1 MARPENLQ
9 ESLPIFGRFVRRFW
23 PALRKHRALMAGS
36 VLVLVSEVFLR
47 LLEPWPLSFVID
59 HVIAPVGPGRGLRLP
74 GLEELSD
81 GALITAAAAALVAA
95 VGLRACSQYLSSIG
109 FALSG
114 NRFLTEVRDDL
125 YRHVQALSLSFHSRS
140 RSGDLLVRV
149 IGDVAL
155 LREVTVTALLPLL
168 GNCLVLGGMCLVMLW
183 MDWRLALVAGST
195 VPLFWLSTV
204 HLGRRI
210 QDAAREQ
217 RRREGGLASTAAES
231 IGAIQTVQAYSLDA
245 IFSKAFRSANR
256 QSLREGVRGQRLA
269 AQLERSV
276 DLLSAVSQALVLWF
290 GAHAV
295 LSGRLSAGEL
305 LVFTSYLRNAFRP
318 VSNFAKYA
326 ARLAKAS
333 AAGERVLD
341 VMDQEPDVRDLPGAV
356 EAPPLRGAIRFEG
369 VSFAYEPGHP
379 ILRDVSFEVR
389 PGQRVAIVG
398 PSGSGKSTLL
408 RLLVRFYD
416 PTQGRILVDGR
427 DLRELTLASLRAQ
440 MGIVLEDTLL
450 FAASVHDNI
459 AYGRPAATPAEVVE
473 AARLAEADGFVCAL
487 PEGYAS
493 VLGER
498 GVTLSKGQRQRI
510 AVARA
515 ALREAPLFLLD
526 EPTSGLDEESEGAV
540 IEALERVSRGRT
552 TLLVT
557 HELRHATRCDA
568 IFFVERGGIV
578 ERGSHDELLAL
589 GSRYAATYRMQAS
602 PRGERLRRGASH
614 ALAR

>member
-1 MARPENLQ
+1 MTRPEKLQ
-9 ESLPIFGRFVRRFW
+9 RSLPILGRFVRRFW

-36 VLVLVSEVFLR
+36 VLVLISEVFLR

-59 HVIAPVGPGRGLRLP
+59 HVIAPVEPGEGLRLP
-74 GLEELSD
+74 GLEELSQPT
-81 GALITAAAAALVAA
+81 LITAAALALVTFA
-95 VGLRACSQYLSSIG
+95 GLRALSEYLSAVG

-125 YRHVQALSLSFHSRS
+125 YRHLQALSLSFHARS
-140 RSGDLLVRV
+140 RGGDLLVRV

-168 GNCLVLGGMCLVMLW
+168 GNCLILVGMFLVMLW
-183 MDWRLALVAGST
+183 MDWRLALVATST
-195 VPLFWLSTV
+195 IPLFWLSTAR
-204 HLGRRI
+204 LARRI

-231 IGAIQTVQAYSLDA
+231 IGAIQTVQVYSLDA

-269 AQLERSV
+269 ARLERSIDV
-276 DLLSAVSQALVLWF
+276 LAAVSQALVLWF

-305 LVFTSYLRNAFRP
+305 LVFVSYLRSAFRP
-318 VSNFAKYA
+318 ARNFAKYA

-333 AAGERVLD
+333 AAGERVLE
-341 VMDQEPDVRDLPGAV
+341 VMDQVPDVRDLPGAV
-356 EAPPLRGAIRFEG
+356 EAPPLRGAIRFER
-369 VSFAYEPGHP
+369 VCFAYEPGHP
-379 ILRDVSFEVR
+379 TLREVSFEVQ
-389 PGQRVAIVG
+389 PGQRVALVG

-408 RLLVRFYD
+408 RLLVRLYD
-416 PTQGRILVDGR
+416 PTQGRVLVDGR
-427 DLRELTLASLRAQ
+427 DLRDFTLASLRAQ
-440 MGIVLEDTLL
+440 MGVVLEDTLL
-450 FAASVHDNI
+450 FSASVHDNI
-459 AYGRPAATPAEVVE
+459 AYGRPGATPAEVVA
-473 AARLAEADGFVCAL
+473 AARLAQADDFVRAL

-498 GVTLSKGQRQRI
+498 GLTLSKGQRQRI

-515 ALREAPLFLLD
+515 ALRQAPLLLLD

-540 IEALERVSRGRT
+540 IEALERLARGRT

-557 HELRHATRCDA
+557 HELRHSTRCNA
-568 IFFVERGGIV
+568 ILFVEGGRIV
-578 ERGSHDELLAL
+578 ERGTHDELLAL
-589 GSRYAATYRMQAS
+589 GSRYAATYRMQSS
-602 PRGERLRRGASH
+602 PRDQEIREGGAR

>member
-1 MARPENLQ
+1 MARPENLEQ
-9 ESLPIFGRFVRRFW
+9 SLPVLGRFVRRFW
-23 PALRKHRALMAGS
+23 PALRKHRKLMAGS
-36 VLVLVSEVFLR
+36 VLVLIAEVFLR

-59 HVIAPVGPGRGLRLP
+59 FVVAPAEPDRGLRLP

-81 GALITAAAAALVAA
+81 RTLITAAAAALVAVA
-95 VGLRACSQYLSSIG
+95 SLRAFSQYLSAVG

-125 YRHVQALSLSFHSRS
+125 YRHLHALSLSFHARS
-140 RSGDLLVRV
+140 RGGDLLVRV
-149 IGDVAL
+149 IGDVGL

-168 GNCLVLGGMCLVMLW
+168 GNCLVLVGMFLVMLW
-183 MDWRLALVAGST
+183 MDWRLALVAAST
-195 VPLFWLSTV
+195 IPLFWLATV
-204 HLGRRI
+204 RLGRRI
-210 QDAAREQ
+210 QVAAREQ

-231 IGAIQTVQAYSLDA
+231 IGAIQTVQVYSLDTM
-245 IFSKAFRSANR
+245 FSNAFRSANR

-269 AQLERSV
+269 ARLERTIDV
-276 DLLSAVSQALVLWF
+276 LAAVSQALVLWF

-305 LVFTSYLRNAFRP
+305 LVFVSYLRSVFRP
-318 VSNFAKYA
+318 VRNFAKYT

-333 AAGERVLD
+333 AAGERVLE
-341 VMDQEPDVRDLPGAV
+341 VMDQEPDVRDLPGAI

-379 ILRDVSFEVR
+379 TLHEICFEVR
-389 PGQRVAIVG
+389 PGQRVALVG

-416 PTQGRILVDGR
+416 PVQGRVLVDGR
-427 DLRELTLASLRAQ
+427 DVRDFTLASLRAQ
-440 MGIVLEDTLL
+440 MGVVLEDTLL

-459 AYGRPAATPAEVVE
+459 AYGRPAADPAEIVE
-473 AARLAEADGFVCAL
+473 AARVALADDFVRAL

-515 ALREAPLFLLD
+515 ALRQAPLLLLD
-526 EPTSGLDEESEGAV
+526 EPTSGLDEESESAV
-540 IEALERVSRGRT
+540 IAALERLARGRT

-568 IFFVERGGIV
+568 IFFVERGRIV

-589 GSRYAATYRMQAS
+589 GSRYATTYRMQTS
-602 PRGERLRRGASH
+602 RHGERIREGAAR

>member
-1 MARPENLQ
+1 MARPENLEQ
-9 ESLPIFGRFVRRFW
+9 SLPVLGRFVRRFW
-23 PALRKHRALMAGS
+23 PALRKHSGLMAGS
-36 VLVLVSEVFLR
+36 VLVLISEVFLR

-59 HVIAPVGPGRGLRLP
+59 YVIAPVEGDRELRLP

-81 GALITAAAAALVAA
+81 GTLITAAAAALVAF
-95 VGLRACSQYLSSIG
+95 VGLRALSQYLSTVG
-109 FALSG
+109 FALAG

-125 YRHVQALSLSFHSRS
+125 YRHLQALSLSFHARS
-140 RSGDLLVRV
+140 RGGDLLVRV
-149 IGDVAL
+149 IGDVSL

-168 GNCLVLGGMCLVMLW
+168 GNSIILVGMFLVMLW
-183 MDWRLALVAGST
+183 MDWRLALVAAST
-195 VPLFWLSTV
+195 VPLLWLSTV
-204 HLGRRI
+204 RLGRRI
-210 QDAAREQ
+210 QVAAREQ

-245 IFSKAFRSANR
+245 IFSKAFRSANQ
-256 QSLREGVRGQRLA
+256 QSLSEGVRGQRLA
-269 AQLERSV
+269 ARLERTT

-295 LSGRLSAGEL
+295 LSGRLSPGEL
-305 LVFTSYLRNAFRP
+305 LVFVSYLRSGFRP
-318 VSNFAKYA
+318 VRDFAKYA

-333 AAGERVLD
+333 AAGERVLE
-341 VMDQEPDVRDLPGAV
+341 VMDQEPDVRDLPGAI

-379 ILRDVSFEVR
+379 SLREVCFEIR
-389 PGQRVAIVG
+389 PGQRVALVG

-408 RLLVRFYD
+408 RLLVRLYD
-416 PTQGRILVDGR
+416 PTQGRVLVDGR
-427 DLRELTLASLRAQ
+427 DVRDFTLASLRAQ
-440 MGIVLEDTLL
+440 MGVVLEDTLL

-473 AARLAEADGFVCAL
+473 AASLAEADDFVRAL

-515 ALREAPLFLLD
+515 AVRQASLLLLD
-526 EPTSGLDEESEGAV
+526 EPTNGLDEESEGAV
-540 IEALERVSRGRT
+540 IEALELLSRGRT

-568 IFFVERGGIV
+568 IFFVERGRIV
-578 ERGSHDELLAL
+578 ERGTHAELLAL

-602 PRGERLRRGASH
+602 PHGERIREGAAR